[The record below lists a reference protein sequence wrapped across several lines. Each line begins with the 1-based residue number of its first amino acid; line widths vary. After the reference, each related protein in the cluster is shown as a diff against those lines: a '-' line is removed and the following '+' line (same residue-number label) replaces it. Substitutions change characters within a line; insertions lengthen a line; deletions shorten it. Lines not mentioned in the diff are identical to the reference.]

1 MKSEYICKTSI
12 TKSVEWHNTKKY
24 IVLAFE
30 STYYKLIVASNSM
43 NEYILSLDVNEQ
55 LMIMVQKKQK
65 VKERACQYLKQHLVN
80 VTRPDK

>member
-24 IVLAFE
+24 ILLTFE

-43 NEYILSLDVNEQ
+43 NEYMSRKGPISCKGMLDFVE
-55 LMIMVQKKQK
+55 
-65 VKERACQYLKQHLVN
+65 
-80 VTRPDK
+80 D